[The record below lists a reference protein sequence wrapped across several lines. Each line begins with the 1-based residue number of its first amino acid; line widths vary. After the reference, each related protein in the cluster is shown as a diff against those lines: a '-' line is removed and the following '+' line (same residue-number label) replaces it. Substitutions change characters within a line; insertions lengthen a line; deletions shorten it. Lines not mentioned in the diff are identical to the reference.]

1 MAGEGFKLVITKE
14 ELKRIENADK
24 NIENLG
30 TTAEQTRTKVI
41 AAFNAMIKEGVNPFR
56 DSLKE
61 AKTEFVELKTAD
73 LIFKKLEESMKKLG
87 NQSKNTGKDVGD
99 LVTQFAQLKTQTNLN
114 PYAGL
119 KEMNLGQ
126 TLAQLKSLQT
136 LLKDPKLSLDEAS
149 LDFLKRRI
157 ELLKEF
163 QKESLKSK
171 ETINSEERAESERKE
186 NEYAKERLDNLNKL
200 VAEQKTYE
208 EGVKRTNKELEKS
221 NEQQRKFAE
230 KSSEQRA
237 ITQDI
242 AHGYD
247 ESQLQKEW
255 QDAQKAQDNYYD
267 NWGRAEDEKRREEER
282 SKQEKIR
289 ALEEINKQQEEQA
302 RQEQER
308 IRQENSTFA
317 GSIAFSKKA
326 QSINEE
332 KQAIEYLTI
341 ARDNLNKSD
350 KDYQKNLD
358 EANRRILQ
366 HKINIDNATSASN
379 RLQKAHSNIL
389 QGLGPLGNKLALV
402 FSFSAISGYLSQMV
416 NVRAEF
422 ELQNRALQAILQ
434 NKEQADALFDRIT
447 QLAVRSPYRVKDLV
461 TYTKQLAAYRVEEEK
476 LYDTTKMLADVSSG
490 LGVDM
495 QRLILAYGQ
504 VKAANYLRGQ
514 ELRQFSEAGINILGE
529 LAQYFSELEGRAIST
544 GEIFERVSKRMV
556 SFEDVGEVFKRITEE
571 GGIFYNMQEIQA
583 ETLRGQI
590 SNLRDSIDIMFNEIG
605 KGNEGVLK
613 NSVKLIRTMI
623 EHWEEIARILK
634 VAGGAF
640 GVYIAYVVL
649 AGVKQKI
656 WTASTIEA
664 MAAQRGLN
672 GVIATT
678 IKGMNALFSTGGIIT
693 IAIAALA
700 ILGSHIIQVHKEQ
713 KEANKEFAE
722 NIKKLNAS
730 RAAAQSYTP
739 ALVELA
745 KQQKNL
751 LESSKSDKKAQEE
764 LAEVRAKQRNI
775 LNELAEI
782 DADYA
787 RRVRGRLN
795 DEQELI
801 KLAKEYNQE
810 LETRMTL
817 EAGMGVNQL
826 YLTKQY
832 DKASEAYAEALSNMQ
847 SHYQDFVIMAQRKVE
862 AHETGLQ
869 ILPDAQYKA
878 YKDFLD
884 ASSGSIQDRLV
895 KLYRSLSQINVNL
908 NKSLGG
914 YKGIIEE
921 YNRASV
927 HLTLAEDAMLQRFK
941 MAAENAKVTPGV
953 QAYWKQFTDTSL
965 SQEDRQKARNAI
977 IAEYNKVLDT
987 SYLSPDLQ
995 KKAKEFLLSLFPGFG
1010 TWEVTVDDNLS
1021 YLQEQMSKYIEKNK
1035 LDDTR
1040 IFPKINA
1047 TTDTDNY
1054 FKELQNRYKELNDE
1068 AGRARIAT
1076 ESLSETMSNEEFA
1089 QSLEKQAQNVKNFL
1103 LAFGYDDDSKANKQM
1118 QLFKQRLQLLQ
1129 DMYKKYID
1137 LRKNFSGEEA
1147 YSKVKKSYTNIFNDL
1162 FGSMGWNINDF
1173 DFTTLQGVLVQLGK
1187 LDNQAKKLGKEAV
1200 RELDDAMGDTE
1211 VQIDVK
1217 IRQDAREDLQRDIAD
1232 LFDGYEI
1239 ATELDK
1245 LDIPADLA
1253 QQIFGL
1259 QATSLPQIQAI
1270 IEQWHEANLFIGE
1283 DGEKVYKDTMERI
1296 ADMEDREN
1304 RERLKKYLTL
1314 LNDATDARI
1323 TIKQKELREL
1333 REIDKLENV
1342 PEPERN
1348 LMREK
1353 VRENAEKELL
1363 QQQWKEFKDSDL
1375 YVQMFENLDK
1385 ASMKSLGV
1393 MRSQLEEMRAS
1404 LSNLDPANA
1413 KEVARA
1419 IERIDEATHNRHP
1432 LRYLNEDLK
1441 KAQEYIANRQTW
1453 EKALTDAMTRA
1464 AELTQSRNDAADIA
1478 AGWWDQYQKYSDQGL
1493 TNEASYSY
1501 IMWQKAHDVTERYA
1515 KQLEETN
1522 KEIDKYTRK
1531 LSLGQRAMQNYCDT
1545 LIQMCEWTKEVS
1557 NLMEEFAVLSMETY
1571 GKATTSAEAYARIVG
1586 ETVENVANLA
1596 ANIVKIVASGGADVS
1611 AWIAAGGAIAGIWR
1625 NINDFIDRGKLDI
1638 IEEEQRAID
1647 QLTWAYARLE
1657 EQIDKAL
1664 TLEAALVSSDQMLQN
1679 IEMRRQAIEAQLA
1692 AEEERKNTD
1701 ENEIN
1706 KYKQQL
1712 IELEDEAERAKSK
1725 MMEAFGGIGS
1735 ENYASQAA
1743 SIVTAWVDAYKNGTN
1758 TLDAINGK
1766 FDEFIDNLLK
1776 KQLQLRYAGRYIEQ
1790 IMSEFDSMFEDDG
1803 VASREEMLA
1812 FREMKDKAVA
1822 DLDARMREW
1831 MEIMGYGQGYENEG
1845 LTSLQ
1850 RGIQG
1855 VTEKEAEVIESYL
1868 NGVRSNQM
1876 TMNTNIT
1883 NIYNALTAENSEI
1896 IRNLKYAKKIYD
1908 LLFSLSAES
1917 TSNGRV
1923 LKVKMV

>member
-73 LIFKKLEESMKKLG
+73 LIFKKLEDAIKK
-87 NQSKNTGKDVGD
+87 TGDTTKKTSEDVGD
-99 LVTQFAQLKTQTNLN
+99 LVTRFARLKTETNFD
-114 PYAGL
+114 PFAGI
-119 KEMNLGQ
+119 EGMNLGK
-126 TLAQLKSLQT
+126 TKEELKELKSMLS
-136 LLKDPKLSLDEAS
+136 DPKLPFGSDEEGKKNEN
-149 LDFLKRRI
+149 FLKRRI
-157 ELLKEF
+157 ELLEEHRKKAVKSEETIAAEAEKAEKKRSEIAEREANKRERIA
-163 QKESLKSK
+163 QKE
-171 ETINSEERAESERKE
+171 ERERAKAIKDAERLRKE
-186 NEYAKERLDNLNKL
+186 
-200 VAEQKTYE
+200 AE
-208 EGVKRTNKELEKS
+208 
-221 NEQQRKFAE
+221 F
-230 KSSEQRA
+230 
-237 ITQDI
+237 
-242 AHGYD
+242 
-247 ESQLQKEW
+247 
-255 QDAQKAQDNYYD
+255 
-267 NWGRAEDEKRREEER
+267 RE
-282 SKQEKIR
+282 
-289 ALEEINKQQEEQA
+289 NT
-302 RQEQER
+302 
-308 IRQENSTFA
+308 TFA
-317 GSIAFSKKA
+317 GSVSFSKQAK
-326 QSINEE
+326 SINEE
-332 KQAIEYLTI
+332 KEAIQYLTI
-341 ARDNLNKSD
+341 ARDNLNKQD
-350 KDYQKNLD
+350 KNYKKNLD
-358 EANRRILQ
+358 ELNRRILQ

-583 ETLRGQI
+583 ETLKGQI
-590 SNLRDSIDIMFNEIG
+590 SNLRDSVDIMFNEMG
-605 KGNEGVLK
+605 KANEGVLK
-613 NSVKLIRTMI
+613 NSVKMVRSLVENWEILFRTI
-623 EHWEEIARILK
+623 KYIGAPLGLYAVKVLVAAAAQGKFKQEVIDSTIALGGLEAGAARVIK
-634 VAGGAF
+634 VFRSLGTKS
-640 GVYIAYVVL
+640 GVIGVAVL
-649 AGVKQKI
+649 ALSLL
-656 WTASTIEA
+656 ASRIVQNRKE
-664 MAAQRGLN
+664 
-672 GVIATT
+672 
-678 IKGMNALFSTGGIIT
+678 MN
-693 IAIAALA
+693 
-700 ILGSHIIQVHKEQ
+700 
-713 KEANKEFAE
+713 EANKTLEE
-722 NIKKLNAS
+722 NAKKYNRS
-730 RAAAQSYTP
+730 REAIAHYTP
-739 ALVELA
+739 VLAQLA
-745 KQQKNL
+745 KQQ
-751 LESSKSDKKAQEE
+751 
-764 LAEVRAKQRNI
+764 
-775 LNELAEI
+775 NELAESGKRDKKTQEQLASI
-782 DADYA
+782 RAQQKKTLKELSEADATYSSQA
-787 RRVRGRLN
+787 KSVIN
-795 DEQELI
+795 DEEALLQLAKDYNKELEARLVLQGALNKNAITDKFESKNWWGKIIDSIFGTDSLPDIFDQAETDYNEALQNVYKNWEDNNEKLI
-801 KLAKEYNQE
+801 KELESSANLKGLGSYAKKVIGEFLSPSDETRLEKVNNLLSKIKNFNKSDIAYIKNYSSALRDIMKFADAQQFFEESRETLRGMLELSLSEPMKEPFIVSTYQMFKFTDDEKEKIEARNRIVDFYDSILKELSPSARQLAEDYLLTIFDFGEWKKVSLQDWSFLLEQMDKYIQTHKLETSIFKPITADTIPDEYFKE
-810 LETRMTL
+810 LETRYN
-817 EAGMGVNQL
+817 E
-826 YLTKQY
+826 LTK
-832 DKASEAYAEALSNMQ
+832 A
-847 SHYQDFVIMAQRKVE
+847 AQR
-862 AHETGLQ
+862 AHNATER
-869 ILPDAQYKA
+869 
-878 YKDFLD
+878 LD
-884 ASSGSIQDRLV
+884 ENLTNEELEQ
-895 KLYRSLSQINVNL
+895 KLLSQA
-908 NKSLGG
+908 
-914 YKGIIEE
+914 
-921 YNRASV
+921 ASV
-927 HLTLAEDAMLQRFK
+927 
-941 MAAENAKVTPGV
+941 
-953 QAYWKQFTDTSL
+953 
-965 SQEDRQKARNAI
+965 KAFR
-977 IAEYNKVLDT
+977 E
-987 SYLSPDLQ
+987 
-995 KKAKEFLLSLFPGFG
+995 
-1010 TWEVTVDDNLS
+1010 
-1021 YLQEQMSKYIEKNK
+1021 
-1035 LDDTR
+1035 
-1040 IFPKINA
+1040 
-1047 TTDTDNY
+1047 
-1054 FKELQNRYKELNDE
+1054 
-1068 AGRARIAT
+1068 
-1076 ESLSETMSNEEFA
+1076 
-1089 QSLEKQAQNVKNFL
+1089 
-1103 LAFGYDDDSKANKQM
+1103 AFGYTEDDKQNKQL
-1118 QLFKQRLQLLQ
+1118 QLFKQRMQLLQ

-1137 LRKNFSGEEA
+1137 LRKNFSEGEA

-1217 IRQDAREDLQRDIAD
+1217 VRQDAREDLQRDIAD

-1259 QATSLPQIQAI
+1259 QATSLPQIKAV

-1283 DGEKVYKDTMERI
+1283 DGEKVYKETIERI
-1296 ADMEDREN
+1296 ADMEDKEN
-1304 RERLKKYLTL
+1304 RERLKKYLKL

-1323 TIKQKELREL
+1323 TIKQNELREL
-1333 REIDKLENV
+1333 REIDKLANV
-1342 PEPERN
+1342 PESEKN
-1348 LMREK
+1348 LMRDK

-1363 QQQWKEFKDSDL
+1363 QQRWKEFKDSDL
-1375 YVQMFENLDK
+1375 YVQMFENLEK
-1385 ASMKSLGV
+1385 ASMRSLGV
-1393 MRSQLEEMRAS
+1393 MRSQLEDIRAS
-1404 LSNLDPANA
+1404 MNELDPSNA
-1413 KEVARA
+1413 KEVAKA

-1464 AELTQSRNDAADIA
+1464 AELTQGRNDAADIA

-1571 GKATTSAEAYARIVG
+1571 GKATTSAEAYARIIG

-1596 ANIVKIVASGGADVS
+1596 KSIVEIVASEGSDIS

-1638 IEEEQRAID
+1638 IEAEQRAID

-1657 EQIDKAL
+1657 EQIEKAL
-1664 TLEAALVSSDQMLQN
+1664 SLEAALVSSDQTLQN

-1692 AEEERKNTD
+1692 AEQDRKNP
-1701 ENEIN
+1701 EESEIL

-1712 IELEDEAERAKSK
+1712 IELGDEAERAKSK

-1743 SIVTAWVDAYKNGTN
+1743 NIINAWVDAYKNGTS

-1766 FDEFIDNLLK
+1766 FDDFIDNMLK

-1790 IMSEFDSMFEDDG
+1790 LMAGFDSMFEDDG
-1803 VASREEMLA
+1803 IASRDEILA
-1812 FREMKDKAVA
+1812 FKETKDKAVK

-1831 MEIMGYGQGYENEG
+1831 MEIMGYGQGYETEG
-1845 LTSLQ
+1845 LSSLQ

-1876 TMNTNIT
+1876 TINTNIT

-1908 LLFSLSAES
+1908 LLFSLSAEA
-1917 TSNGRV
+1917 TGNGRV